1 MAAAAAV
8 ASSLEAIG
16 GGGRP
21 STDQLQVTREK
32 MEQLRRIMEERKAK
46 RRARREARASP
57 YSTSWSLKSAASGND
72 EDVASEAASVDNVGA
87 EAAGQLSAEAN
98 LTAANLTAS
107 ETGQQQ
113 AANSTSTASTASSV
127 AASTSDMFNNNN
139 PELEPVTA

>member
-57 YSTSWSLKSAASGND
+57 YSTSWSSGLKS
-72 EDVASEAASVDNVGA
+72 SEA
-87 EAAGQLSAEAN
+87 
-98 LTAANLTAS
+98 
-107 ETGQQQ
+107 
-113 AANSTSTASTASSV
+113 V
-127 AASTSDMFNNNN
+127 AA
-139 PELEPVTA
+139 TAEQL